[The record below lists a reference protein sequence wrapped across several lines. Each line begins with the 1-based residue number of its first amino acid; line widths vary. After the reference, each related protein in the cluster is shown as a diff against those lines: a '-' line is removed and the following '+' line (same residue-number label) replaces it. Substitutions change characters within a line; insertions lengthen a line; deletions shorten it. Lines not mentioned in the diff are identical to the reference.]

1 MSELRAA
8 AGVLSK
14 KRLCI
19 QQEAGNEHLGL
30 YSLAFDA
37 SYLRPAYCNGMGGE
51 KSKPM
56 QKPIAAAIGFLR
68 IRCVSS
74 ALRAV
79 PNSNFN
85 PDDANANVNHNEP
98 ENSNDNL
105 GARRSAKDYRPPKD
119 FSHPPSIRPISA
131 MIA

>member
-8 AGVLSK
+8 AGVLSN

-37 SYLRPAYCNGMGGE
+37 SYLRLSDGTGGE

-56 QKPIAAAIGFLR
+56 HGLIAAVIGFLR
-68 IRCVSS
+68 IRCINS

-85 PDDANANVNHNEP
+85 PDDAYANVNHNEP

-119 FSHPPSIRPISA
+119 FNHPPSMRPISA
-131 MIA
+131 IIA